1 MTIKVTYA
9 TVINAAEDV
18 RNAAREL
25 SEQLNALED
34 KVMKVV
40 NTWDG
45 EAKQAFKAKHDGW
58 GRDVSGL
65 NSTLNAIA
73 DSLTQSTSDYQR
85 TDRKAAQRFEF

>member
-1 MTIKVTYA
+1 MTIKITYA

-18 RNAAREL
+18 RSAARDL
-25 SEQLNALED
+25 TSQLNALED

-45 EAKQAFKAKHDGW
+45 EAKQAFRAKHAGW
-58 GRDVSGL
+58 SRDVSGL
-65 NSTLNAIA
+65 NTTLNAIA
-73 DSLTQSTSDYQR
+73 DNLVESTSGYQR